1 MMSKLLSRTP
11 SRTKEVTTNKSNKI
25 TKVPSRGKDNQTP
38 GTKEQ
43 ITGGMYFDMR
53 EFSND
58 VGPLLLPD
66 ESCLAEDLK
75 AEFSF
80 HCEREGFHL
89 FNWGDVNFY
98 NVRAKIYLTTYRVL
112 FRLKYC

>member
-1 MMSKLLSRTP
+1 
-11 SRTKEVTTNKSNKI
+11 
-25 TKVPSRGKDNQTP
+25 
-38 GTKEQ
+38 
-43 ITGGMYFDMR
+43 MYFDMR

-98 NVRAKIYLTTYRVL
+98 NVKAKIYLTTYRVL